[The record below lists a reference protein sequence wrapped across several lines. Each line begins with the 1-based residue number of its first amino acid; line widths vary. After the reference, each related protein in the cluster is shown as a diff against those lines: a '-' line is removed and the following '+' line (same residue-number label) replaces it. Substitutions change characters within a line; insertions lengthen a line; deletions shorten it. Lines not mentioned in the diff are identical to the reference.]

1 MFRREDRKIM
11 TAYYP
16 IIAIL
21 LLWLAAWTDLTR
33 RIIRNWISIALLLLF
48 VLYAFFTAQPLDVAG
63 HVLWAMGL
71 FAVMFIGFF
80 FGKVG
85 GGDVKLATVT
95 MLWVGPDMGPAFLLV
110 TALSGGL
117 LALVMI
123 SPPLRL
129 LSEWAFAPIT
139 KRLASPEPAYA
150 ASVPYGVAIA
160 TGGTAALYTSYLSGG

>member
-1 MFRREDRKIM
+1 M

-48 VLYAFFTAQPLDVAG
+48 VLYAFFTALPIDVAG

-85 GGDVKLATVT
+85 GSDVKLATYIRHLCPMV
-95 MLWVGPDMGPAFLLV
+95 
-110 TALSGGL
+110 SRSQ
-117 LALVMI
+117 LAA
-123 SPPLRL
+123 PLR
-129 LSEWAFAPIT
+129 FIRPI
-139 KRLASPEPAYA
+139 
-150 ASVPYGVAIA
+150 
-160 TGGTAALYTSYLSGG
+160 

>member
-1 MFRREDRKIM
+1 M

-16 IIAIL
+16 IIAVL

-33 RIIRNWISIALLLLF
+33 RIIRNWISVALLLLF
-48 VLYAFFTAQPLDVAG
+48 VFFAFFSAYPLDIAG
-63 HVLWAMGL
+63 HALWAGGL

-95 MLWVGPDMGPAFLLV
+95 MLWVGPGMAPLFLVV
-110 TALSGGL
+110 TALSGGI

-123 SPPLRL
+123 SPQLRL

-139 KRLASPEPAYA
+139 KHMAQPEPAYA

-160 TGGTAALYTSYLSGG
+160 AGGTAALYASYLNSV